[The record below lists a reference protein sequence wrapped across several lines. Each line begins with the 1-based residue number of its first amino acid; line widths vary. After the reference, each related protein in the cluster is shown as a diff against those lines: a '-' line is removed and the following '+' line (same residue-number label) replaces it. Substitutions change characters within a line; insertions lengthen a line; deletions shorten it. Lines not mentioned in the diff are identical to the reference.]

1 MFIDHLRMDD
11 FPKLLIVLG
20 ISIALVG
27 VIWWGA
33 SRFFGGVQLPGTL
46 VFQSGG
52 MTCMIP
58 ILGSILLSIILTIV
72 LNVISKYIAK

>member
-1 MFIDHLRMDD
+1 MDD

-27 VIWWGA
+27 AIWWVA
-33 SRFFGGVQLPGTL
+33 SRFFGGAQLPGTL

-52 MTCMIP
+52 MTCIIP
-58 ILGSILLSIILTIV
+58 ILGSILLSIILTVV
-72 LNVISKYIAK
+72 LNLLLKAGK

>member
-1 MFIDHLRMDD
+1 MDD

-27 VIWWGA
+27 AIWWVA
-33 SRFFGGVQLPGTL
+33 SRFFDGAQLPGTL

-52 MTCMIP
+52 MTCIIP
-58 ILGSILLSIILTIV
+58 ILGSILLSIILTVV
-72 LNVISKYIAK
+72 LNLLLKAGK